1 MTIGVAHITL
11 YLQASQSLKEKRR
24 VVKSLIQ
31 RIHNRFN
38 VAAAE
43 VADLD
48 DHKIATIGV
57 TCVSNSGAHCSDVLA
72 SVIAFID
79 ANVELGSMG
88 EVETELIPY

>member
-1 MTIGVAHITL
+1 MTIGVAQITL
-11 YLQASQSLKEKRR
+11 YLQAAESLKDKRR

-38 VAAAE
+38 VTAAE

-48 DHKIATIGV
+48 DHRVATIGAAV
-57 TCVSNSGAHCSDVLA
+57 VSNNGAHCSDVLA
-72 SVIAFID
+72 AVIAFVD

>member
-1 MTIGVAHITL
+1 MTIGVAQITL
-11 YLQASQSLKEKRR
+11 YLEAAESLKDKRR

-48 DHKIATIGV
+48 DHRVATLGV

-72 SVIAFID
+72 SVISFVD
-79 ANVELGSMG
+79 ANVELGAMG